1 MDISEKGNK
10 MIKDLVFGMN
20 MICLRNRDLCGWN
33 TDRREG
39 GQVVDIGLGLVDRGQ
54 AAQGQDV

>member
-1 MDISEKGNK
+1 MGISEKGNK
-10 MIKDLVFGMN
+10 TSKDLVLGMN

-33 TDRREG
+33 TERSGG

-54 AAQGQDV
+54 AAQGPGV